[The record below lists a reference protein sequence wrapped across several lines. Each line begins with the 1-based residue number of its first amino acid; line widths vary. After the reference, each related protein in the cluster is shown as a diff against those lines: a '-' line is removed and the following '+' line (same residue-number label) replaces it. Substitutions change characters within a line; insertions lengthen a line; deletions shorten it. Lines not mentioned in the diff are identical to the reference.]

1 MVADNNLS
9 DNDMAGVT
17 VRVFSVIA
25 EATGRREIAVDL
37 DVPATARELVEHLA
51 AELPVV
57 NDLRSVIRVAVN
69 REYVD
74 LDQVISEGDE
84 VALITPV
91 SGG

>member
-1 MVADNNLS
+1 ML
-9 DNDMAGVT
+9 
-17 VRVFSVIA
+17 A
-25 EATGRREIAVDL
+25 EATGRREISVDIDL
-37 DVPATARELVEHLA
+37 PATARKLVEHLA

-57 NDLRSVIRVAVN
+57 DDLRSVIRVAVN

-74 LDQVISEGDE
+74 PDQLISEGDE